1 MNRRHFLT
9 RGLLASAAIRNLGVL
24 SSVLL
29 SPCVAEA
36 QDPGTVLLVVQMA
49 LSFASLLGGGGPSE
63 TDLLNLQAEMLK
75 TISEE
80 LQVVQQSLLV
90 IFEQLAQLKALVR
103 DLPDQTVLALYKAKL
118 FGAVLHYRSVMSL
131 YLELKRTVGIQSAQ
145 AQVAG
150 ELENEVLKGLREAR
164 FTLVA
169 ASSGSSSEVL
179 IPYLCASL
187 QAETH
192 AMIMANY
199 RQASL
204 QTALKFYNDW
214 FSPFVS
220 AGTPLSL
227 TDRNATLESSIQTT
241 IDDLSIELSKAS
253 GEFCSVRW
261 MTGMW
266 ENPPAH
272 VVIRNLQTVDLA
284 TLPDTTQDQIRTAY
298 NELAQAG
305 VMIPTAF
312 KEHKVITAKAVDHPM
327 QGGLWLPLSDP
338 NTEHCPGAAPGAFAS
353 ANFPL
358 AASGFANSIF
368 QPITDGNEKLRMLQM
383 QYVTSKSL
391 HLCASDA
398 ILFIAK
404 LANQQMAAALP

>member
-1 MNRRHFLT
+1 MNRRYFLT
-9 RGLLASAAIRNLGVL
+9 RGLLASAPIRTLGVL

-29 SPCVAEA
+29 SPRGAEA
-36 QDPGTVLLVVQMA
+36 QDPATVLLVVQMA

-63 TDLLNLQAEMLK
+63 TDLLDLQAEMLK
-75 TISEE
+75 TMSGE
-80 LQVVQQSLLV
+80 LQVIQQSLLV
-90 IFEQLAQLKALVR
+90 IFDQLAQLKALVR
-103 DLPDQTVLALYKAKL
+103 NLPDQTVLALYKAEL
-118 FGAVLHYRSVMSL
+118 FGRVLQYRSVMTL
-131 YLELKRTVGIQSAQ
+131 YLELKKTGGIESAQ
-145 AQVAG
+145 AQVATQ
-150 ELENEVLKGLREAR
+150 LEDEVLRGLRKAR

-199 RQASL
+199 SQASI
-204 QTALKFYNDW
+204 QTALKFYKDW
-214 FSPFVS
+214 FSPFV
-220 AGTPLSL
+220 ATGTPSSL
-227 TDRNATLESSIQTT
+227 TDRNAQLESSIQTT
-241 IDDLSIELSKAS
+241 IDDLSKNLTKAS

-272 VVIRNLQTVDLA
+272 VVIRNLRTVELA
-284 TLPDTTQDQIRTAY
+284 TLPNTTQDQIRTAY

-312 KEHKVITAKAVDHPM
+312 KEHKVVIAKAVDHPM
-327 QGGLWLPLSDP
+327 QGHLWLPLSDP
-338 NTEHCPGAAPGAFAS
+338 NTEHCPGAAPGAFAT

-358 AASGFANSIF
+358 AASGFDSAIF
-368 QPITDGNEKLRMLQM
+368 QPVTDGNEKLRMLQM

-398 ILFIAK
+398 ITFITK
-404 LANQQMAAALP
+404 LENQQVAAARS